1 MVIIHNKIKRKGA
14 AASLSLTVLTTKLS
28 SIQPLATT
36 LLADTTLLSLFTT
49 NTLPYTNTI
58 LGLQALFFIL
68 DPWGLH
74 REVVPKRR

>member
-68 DPWGLH
+68 DP
-74 REVVPKRR
+74 